1 MERLHS
7 LRALTLSSMRKY
19 QDIMFAFKIIH
30 NQLPF
35 MPEDFGFKLSHR
47 SRGPLFIQE
56 NIRIKRASNFARFC
70 IPAE

>member
-1 MERLHS
+1 
-7 LRALTLSSMRKY
+7 
-19 QDIMFAFKIIH
+19 MFAFKIIH